1 MWLIQE
7 VIRRAAFM
15 SLRRLKVPDGVEYFS
30 IHDVQ
35 FVVYF
40 VVNPACYP

>member
-7 VIRRAAFM
+7 VIRKVGASM
-15 SLRRLKVPDGVEYFS
+15 PLRRLKVPDGVEYFS

-35 FVVYF
+35 FVVYSW
-40 VVNPACYP
+40 

>member
-15 SLRRLKVPDGVEYFS
+15 SLRRLKVPNGVEYFS
-30 IHDVQ
+30 RHDVQ
-35 FVVYF
+35 FVVYSW
-40 VVNPACYP
+40 